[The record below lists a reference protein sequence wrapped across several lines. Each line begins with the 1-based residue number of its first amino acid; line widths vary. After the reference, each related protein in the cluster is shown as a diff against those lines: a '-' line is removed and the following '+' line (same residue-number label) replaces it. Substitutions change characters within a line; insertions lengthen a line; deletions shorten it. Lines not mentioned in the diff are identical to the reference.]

1 MPVCLVELQIHH
13 KLNGTTSLKC
23 SSVLLWKNDL
33 ELCRVKW
40 HNYNAK
46 LNAIMSLCIADLNI
60 IPINSFQFMNKNI
73 FYSINLLKVVFYQ

>member
-1 MPVCLVELQIHH
+1 MPLCLVELQIHH

-23 SSVLLWKNDL
+23 SSVLLCKYDL

-46 LNAIMSLCIADLNI
+46 LNAIMSLYTTDRPQFDPNQYF
-60 IPINSFQFMNKNI
+60 PIHE
-73 FYSINLLKVVFYQ
+73 